1 MNKLI
6 GFALAQ
12 RLFFSLLALVI
23 LGFGVK
29 AYKELPVDAFP
40 DISPT
45 QVKIIIKSSGMTP
58 AEMESRIVVP
68 IEMKMVGIPYETM
81 MRSVSKYGLCDI
93 TIDFEDGTD
102 IYWARQQV
110 SERLADI
117 KEELPA
123 NMEGGLAPISTPL
136 SDILMFTIES
146 DSLSLEEKRSLLDW
160 IISPKIRSVSGVAE
174 VNALGGKVKTYEVI
188 PDLNKMRTMGVTL
201 EQIFKALEEN
211 NQNDGAGRVSQGVE
225 SILVRSIGQLKNL
238 QDIERLPVAK
248 RDEKVITLSEV
259 STVKFGY
266 LTRAGFVSKNGEGEA
281 VQGLVLGLKGTN
293 TAIVLD
299 EVKEELKKLGKMLP
313 GDTKIEIFYDRSDL
327 VNLATDTVKNA
338 LYEAVALIMIILLVM
353 LGNLASAL
361 SVALILPFAL
371 LMSFIAMQYFGL
383 TANLMSLGGLAIA
396 IGILVDSA
404 VVVVEH
410 ITAELGNPKQQRHSK
425 VHIIYT
431 ATIEMAPSII
441 TGVLI
446 IIIVFM
452 PLLTLEGL
460 EGKLFRPVALS
471 IIFALF
477 SSLVLALT
485 LIPVLSSF
493 ILTKRPDKES
503 WLIRVLTK
511 TYRPV
516 LLFTLNNIKS
526 TVLVVFALFAGSLYL
541 ADKTGK
547 SFMPTMDEGSIIIG
561 VEMLPSI
568 SLEESLALNLKV
580 QKKLMSAVPEIKDII
595 ARTGSDELGLDPMSL
610 NDTDTFL
617 VLKDKE
623 EWREPSKEF
632 VIEEIRKVL
641 DEFVGIEYGFTQPIE
656 MRVSEMLTGVRGDLA
671 IDVFGS
677 DNDQLEEIAV
687 QIKSILETITG
698 SSDVYKKANEG
709 VEYFELEFD
718 KKAMAYY
725 NISQQELNDFLK
737 VMVTGVQVGIIQEG
751 MRRINLMVK
760 GDEKIENSL
769 DKIKKLYY
777 PLDNGNA
784 VPISNF
790 IKFISNAG
798 PVQIEHEHGYRKTIV
813 QTNVEG
819 RDLVSFVEEAK
830 MKIENEVKLPAG
842 YYLTYGGEFE
852 NQQRAASKLAI
863 IVPLALFLV
872 FILLFVS
879 FGSLTQASIVLINV
893 PLALIGG
900 FIGLYV
906 SGEYMSVPA
915 SVGFIALLG
924 IAVLNGVVMVN
935 YFNYLVQQGVEL
947 RDAVIEGSIKRLRP
961 VLMTATIAAFGLLPL
976 LFATGPGSEIQR
988 PLAIV
993 VINGLLSST
1002 LLTLII
1008 LPILYLKFSKKTANN
1023 KEERLSQ

>member
-1 MNKLI
+1 MMNKLI

-23 LGFGVK
+23 LGFGIK
-29 AYKELPVDAFP
+29 AYNELPVDAFP

-117 KEELPA
+117 KGELPA

-146 DSLSLEEKRSLLDW
+146 DTLSLEEKRSLLDW

-174 VNALGGKVKTYEVI
+174 VNALGGKVRTYEVV

-238 QDIERLPVAK
+238 KDIETLPIVK
-248 RDEKVITLSEV
+248 RDDKVITLDEV
-259 STVKFGY
+259 ALVKFGY

-299 EVKEELKKLGKMLP
+299 KVKEELKKLGKMLP

-338 LYEAVALIMIILLVM
+338 LYEAVILIMVILLVM

-425 VHIIYT
+425 INIIYT

-460 EGKLFRPVALS
+460 EGKLFKPVALS

-477 SSLVLALT
+477 SSLILALT

-493 ILTKRPDKES
+493 ILTKREDKES

-511 TYRPV
+511 IYRPI
-516 LLFTLNNIKS
+516 LIFTLNNIKG
-526 TVLVVFALFAGSLYL
+526 TVIVVFGLFAGSLYL

-547 SFMPTMDEGSIIIG
+547 SFMPTMDEGSMIIG

-568 SLEESLALNLKV
+568 SLEESLALNIKV
-580 QKKLMSAVPEIKDII
+580 QKKLMASVPEIKDII

-623 EWREPSKEF
+623 EWREPFKEF

-641 DEFVGIEYGFTQPIE
+641 DQFVGIEYGFTQPIE

-671 IDVFGS
+671 IDIFGS
-677 DNDQLEEIAV
+677 DNEQLEEIAV

-725 NISQQELNDFLK
+725 DISQQELNDFLK

-777 PLDNGNA
+777 PLENGNA

-790 IKFISNAG
+790 VKFISNAG
-798 PVQIEHEHGYRKTIV
+798 PVQIEHEYGYRKTIV

-879 FGSLTQASIVLINV
+879 FGSLIQATMVLINV

-935 YFNYLVQQGVEL
+935 YFNYLIKNGTEL
-947 RDAVIEGSIKRLRP
+947 REAVIEGSIKRLRP

-993 VINGLLSST
+993 VINGLISST

-1008 LPILYLKFSKKTANN
+1008 LPILYLKFSKNI
-1023 KEERLSQ
+1023 EESKIPQ

>member
-6 GFALAQ
+6 GFALSQ
-12 RLFFSLLALVI
+12 RLFFSLLAMVI

-29 AYKELPVDAFP
+29 AYKELPIDAFP

-58 AEMESRIVVP
+58 AEIESRITVP

-81 MRSVSKYGLCDI
+81 LRSTSKYGLCDI

-110 SERLADI
+110 SERLLDI
-117 KEELPA
+117 KDQLPS

-146 DSLSLEEKRSLLDW
+146 ETLSLEEKRTLLDW
-160 IISPKIRSVSGVAE
+160 IIAPKIRAVSGVAE
-174 VNALGGKVKTYEVI
+174 VNPLGGKVKTYEVV
-188 PDLNKMRTMGVTL
+188 PDLSKMRTMGVTL
-201 EQIFKALEEN
+201 GQIFETLEAN

-225 SILVRSIGQLKNL
+225 SILVRSVGRLKSL
-238 QDIERLPVAK
+238 EEIATLPVGK
-248 RDEKVITLSEV
+248 RADKIITIGDV
-259 STVKFGY
+259 ATVKFGHI
-266 LTRAGFVSKNGEGEA
+266 TRAGFVSKNGQREA

-293 TAIVLD
+293 TAMVLD
-299 EVKEELKKLGKMLP
+299 KVKEELQKLETMLP
-313 GDTKIEIFYDRSDL
+313 GDTKIDIFYDRSNL

-338 LYEAVALIMIILLVM
+338 LYEAVILIMVILLVM

-410 ITAELGNPKQQRHSK
+410 ITSELGNPKHARQNK
-425 VHIIYT
+425 LHIIYE
-431 ATIEMAPSII
+431 ATIEMAPSIV

-477 SSLVLALT
+477 SSLILALT

-493 ILTKRPDKES
+493 ILRKRPDKES
-503 WLIRVLTK
+503 ALIKFLTK
-511 TYRPV
+511 WYKPV
-516 LLFTLNNIKS
+516 LLFSLNHIKG
-526 TVLVVFALFAGSLYL
+526 TVMAVLLLFGGSLYL
-541 ADKTGK
+541 ASKTGK
-547 SFMPTMDEGSIIIG
+547 TFMPTMDEGSIIIG
-561 VEMLPSI
+561 IEMLPSI
-568 SLEESLALNLKV
+568 SLEESLALNLKL
-580 QKKLMSAVPEIKDII
+580 QKKLLASVPEIKDII

-617 VLKDKE
+617 VLHEKE
-623 EWREPSKEF
+623 QWREPSKAF

-641 DEFVGIEYGFTQPIE
+641 DEFVGIEFGFTQPIE

-671 IDVFGS
+671 IDIFGS
-677 DNDQLEEIAV
+677 DNDQLELLAV
-687 QIKSILETITG
+687 KIKSILETISG

-709 VEYFELEFD
+709 VEYFELEFN

-725 NISQQELNDFLK
+725 GISQKELNDFLK
-737 VMVTGVQVGIIQEG
+737 VMVTGVQAGIIQEG
-751 MRRINLMVK
+751 MRRIDLMVK
-760 GDEKIENSL
+760 GDENLQNSL
-769 DKIKKLYY
+769 DKIEKLYY
-777 PLDNGNA
+777 PLENGNS
-784 VPISNF
+784 VPLSNF
-790 IKFISNAG
+790 VKFISNAG

-830 MKIENEVKLPAG
+830 EKIAKEVKLPAG
-842 YYLTYGGEFE
+842 YYLTFGGEFE
-852 NQQRAASKLAI
+852 NQQRAAARLAI

-879 FGSLTQASIVLINV
+879 FGSLIQATMVLINV

-900 FIGLYV
+900 FIGLYL

-924 IAVLNGVVMVN
+924 IAVLNGVVLVN
-935 YFNYLVQQGVEL
+935 YFNYLIQNGSTL
-947 RDAVIEGSIKRLRP
+947 KDAVINGSIKRLRP
-961 VLMTATIAAFGLLPL
+961 VLMTATIAAFGLIPL
-976 LFATGPGSEIQR
+976 LFASGPGSEIQR

-993 VINGLLSST
+993 VINGLISST

-1008 LPILYLKFSKKTANN
+1008 LPILYLKFSKNIDHVKIA
-1023 KEERLSQ
+1023 K

>member
-1 MNKLI
+1 MNKII
-6 GFALAQ
+6 GFALSQ
-12 RLFFSLLALVI
+12 RLFFSLLAVAL
-23 LGFGVK
+23 LGFGIK
-29 AYKELPVDAFP
+29 AYNELPVDAFP

-58 AEMESRIVVP
+58 AEIESRIVVP
-68 IEMKMVGIPYETM
+68 IEMKMVGIPHETM
-81 MRSVSKYGLCDI
+81 MRSTSKYGLCDI

-110 SERLADI
+110 NERLTDI
-117 KEELPA
+117 RGELPA

-146 DSLSLEEKRSLLDW
+146 ERLSLVEKRSLLDW
-160 IISPKIRSVSGVAE
+160 IISPKIRSISGVAE
-174 VNALGGKVKTYEVI
+174 VNALGGKVKTYEVV
-188 PDLNKMRTMGVTL
+188 PDLNKMRTMGITL
-201 EQIFKALEEN
+201 EQIFQTLEKN

-225 SILVRSIGQLKNL
+225 SILVRSVGQLKSL
-238 QDIERLPVAK
+238 SDIKRLPVGKSA
-248 RDEKVITLSEV
+248 DKVITLGDIA
-259 STVKFGY
+259 TVKFGY
-266 LTRAGFVSKNGEGEA
+266 LTRAGFVSKNGQGEA
-281 VQGLVLGLKGTN
+281 VQGLVLGLKGSN
-293 TAIVLD
+293 TGIIL
-299 EVKEELKKLGKMLP
+299 EKVKEELKKLEPMLP
-313 GDTKIEIFYDRSDL
+313 GDTKIDIFYDRSDL

-338 LYEAVALIMIILLVM
+338 LYEAIVLIMVILLLM

-410 ITAELGNPKQQRHSK
+410 ITAELGNPKLKRQKKLQ
-425 VHIIYT
+425 IIYT
-431 ATIEMAPSII
+431 ATVEMAPSII

-493 ILTKRPDKES
+493 ILKKRPDKES
-503 WLIRVLTK
+503 ALIKFLTK
-511 TYRPV
+511 MYRPS
-516 LLFTLNNIKS
+516 LLFSLRHIKG
-526 TVLVVFALFAGSLYL
+526 TILAVVVLFGGSLYL
-541 ADKTGK
+541 AAKTGK

-568 SLEESLALNLKV
+568 SLEESLALNLQL
-580 QKKLMSAVPEIKDII
+580 QKKLMASVPEIKDII

-617 VLKDKE
+617 VLKEKE
-623 EWREPSKEF
+623 AWRRPSKEF
-632 VIEEIRKVL
+632 VIEEIRKAL

-671 IDVFGS
+671 IDIFGS

-709 VEYFELEFD
+709 VEYFELKFD
-718 KKAMAYY
+718 RKAMAYY
-725 NISQQELNDFLK
+725 GVNQQEINDFLK
-737 VMVTGVQVGIIQEG
+737 VMVTGVQAGIIQEG
-751 MRRINLMVK
+751 MRRIDLMVK
-760 GDEKIENSL
+760 GDENLQNSL
-769 DKIKKLYY
+769 DKIQKLYY
-777 PLDNGNA
+777 PLENGNA

-790 IKFISNAG
+790 VKFISNAG
-798 PVQIEHEHGYRKTIV
+798 PVQI
-813 QTNVEG
+813 
-819 RDLVSFVEEAK
+819 
-830 MKIENEVKLPAG
+830 
-842 YYLTYGGEFE
+842 
-852 NQQRAASKLAI
+852 
-863 IVPLALFLV
+863 
-872 FILLFVS
+872 
-879 FGSLTQASIVLINV
+879 
-893 PLALIGG
+893 
-900 FIGLYV
+900 
-906 SGEYMSVPA
+906 
-915 SVGFIALLG
+915 
-924 IAVLNGVVMVN
+924 
-935 YFNYLVQQGVEL
+935 
-947 RDAVIEGSIKRLRP
+947 
-961 VLMTATIAAFGLLPL
+961 
-976 LFATGPGSEIQR
+976 
-988 PLAIV
+988 
-993 VINGLLSST
+993 
-1002 LLTLII
+1002 
-1008 LPILYLKFSKKTANN
+1008 
-1023 KEERLSQ
+1023 

>member
-1 MNKLI
+1 
-6 GFALAQ
+6 
-12 RLFFSLLALVI
+12 
-23 LGFGVK
+23 
-29 AYKELPVDAFP
+29 
-40 DISPT
+40 
-45 QVKIIIKSSGMTP
+45 
-58 AEMESRIVVP
+58 
-68 IEMKMVGIPYETM
+68 MV
-81 MRSVSKYGLCDI
+81 
-93 TIDFEDGTD
+93 
-102 IYWARQQV
+102 
-110 SERLADI
+110 
-117 KEELPA
+117 
-123 NMEGGLAPISTPL
+123 
-136 SDILMFTIES
+136 
-146 DSLSLEEKRSLLDW
+146 
-160 IISPKIRSVSGVAE
+160 
-174 VNALGGKVKTYEVI
+174 
-188 PDLNKMRTMGVTL
+188 
-201 EQIFKALEEN
+201 
-211 NQNDGAGRVSQGVE
+211 
-225 SILVRSIGQLKNL
+225 
-238 QDIERLPVAK
+238 
-248 RDEKVITLSEV
+248 
-259 STVKFGY
+259 
-266 LTRAGFVSKNGEGEA
+266 
-281 VQGLVLGLKGTN
+281 
-293 TAIVLD
+293 
-299 EVKEELKKLGKMLP
+299 
-313 GDTKIEIFYDRSDL
+313 
-327 VNLATDTVKNA
+327 
-338 LYEAVALIMIILLVM
+338 ILLVM

-410 ITAELGNPKQQRHSK
+410 ITAELGNPKHTRQNK
-425 VHIIYT
+425 LHIIYE
-431 ATIEMAPSII
+431 ATIEMAPSIV

-493 ILTKRPDKES
+493 ILSKRPDNES
-503 WLIRVLTK
+503 ALIKLLTK
-511 TYRPV
+511 WYKPV
-516 LLFTLNNIKS
+516 LLFSLNHIKS
-526 TVLVVFALFAGSLYL
+526 TVIAVLLLFGGSLYL
-541 ADKTGK
+541 ASKTGK
-547 SFMPTMDEGSIIIG
+547 TFMPTMDEGSIIIG

-568 SLEESLALNLKV
+568 SLEESLALNLKL
-580 QKKLMSAVPEIKDII
+580 QKKLLASVPEIKDII

-617 VLKDKE
+617 VLYEKE
-623 EWREPSKEF
+623 KWRDPSKAF

-641 DEFVGIEYGFTQPIE
+641 DEFVGIEFGFTQPIE

-671 IDVFGS
+671 IDIFGS
-677 DNDQLEEIAV
+677 DNEQLEVLAV
-687 QIKSILETITG
+687 KIKSILETISG

-709 VEYFELEFD
+709 VEYFELEFN
-718 KKAMAYY
+718 KKEMAYY
-725 NISQQELNDFLK
+725 GISQQELNDFLK
-737 VMVTGVQVGIIQEG
+737 VMVTGVQAGIIQEG
-751 MRRINLMVK
+751 MRRIDLMVK
-760 GDEKIENSL
+760 GDEKLQNSL
-769 DKIKKLYY
+769 DKIEKLYY
-777 PLDNGNA
+777 PLENGDS
-784 VPISNF
+784 VPLSNF
-790 IKFISNAG
+790 VKFVSNAG

-830 MKIENEVKLPAG
+830 EKIAKEVKLPAG
-842 YYLTYGGEFE
+842 YYLTFGGEFK
-852 NQQRAASKLAI
+852 NQQRAADRLAI

-879 FGSLTQASIVLINV
+879 FGSLVQATMVLINV

-924 IAVLNGVVMVN
+924 IAVLNGVVLVN
-935 YFNYLVQQGVEL
+935 YFNYLIQNGSTL
-947 RDAVIEGSIKRLRP
+947 KDAVIEGSIKRLRP

-993 VINGLLSST
+993 VINGLISST
-1002 LLTLII
+1002 LLTLVI
-1008 LPILYLKFSKKTANN
+1008 LPILYLKFSKKT
-1023 KEERLSQ
+1023 EEEK

>member
-1 MNKLI
+1 
-6 GFALAQ
+6 
-12 RLFFSLLALVI
+12 
-23 LGFGVK
+23 
-29 AYKELPVDAFP
+29 
-40 DISPT
+40 
-45 QVKIIIKSSGMTP
+45 
-58 AEMESRIVVP
+58 
-68 IEMKMVGIPYETM
+68 
-81 MRSVSKYGLCDI
+81 
-93 TIDFEDGTD
+93 
-102 IYWARQQV
+102 V
-110 SERLADI
+110 SERLSDI
-117 KEELPA
+117 KGELPA
-123 NMEGGLAPISTPL
+123 NMEGGGLAPISTPL

-146 DSLSLEEKRSLLDW
+146 EGLSLQEKRTLLDW
-160 IISPKIRSVSGVAE
+160 IISPRIRSVSGVAE
-174 VNALGGKVKTYEVI
+174 VNALGGKVKTYEVV
-188 PDLNKMRTMGVTL
+188 PNLNKMRTMGIRL
-201 EQIFKALEEN
+201 EQIFQTLEKN

-225 SILVRSIGQLKNL
+225 SILVRSVGQLKNL
-238 QDIERLPVAK
+238 SDIKTLPVGKSA
-248 RDEKVITLSEV
+248 DKVITIGDIA
-259 STVKFGY
+259 TVKFGY

-293 TAIVLD
+293 TGIVL
-299 EVKEELKKLGKMLP
+299 ENVKEELRKLEPMLP
-313 GDTKIEIFYDRSDL
+313 GDTTIEIFYDRSDL

-338 LYEAVALIMIILLVM
+338 LYEAIVLIMVILLVM

-410 ITAELGNPKQQRHSK
+410 ITAELGNPKHKRQNKLQ
-425 VHIIYT
+425 IIYT
-431 ATIEMAPSII
+431 ATVEMAPSII

-493 ILTKRPDKES
+493 ILSKRPDKES
-503 WLIRVLTK
+503 ALIKLLTK
-511 TYRPV
+511 VYRPA
-516 LLFTLNNIKS
+516 LLFSLKHMKGTILA
-526 TVLVVFALFAGSLYL
+526 VLVLFGASLYL
-541 ADKTGK
+541 AEKTGK

-568 SLEESLALNLKV
+568 SLEESLALNLKL
-580 QKKLMSAVPEIKDII
+580 QKKLLASVPEIKDII

-617 VLKDKE
+617 VLKEKE

-632 VIEEIRKVL
+632 IIEKIREVL

-671 IDVFGS
+671 IDIFGS
-677 DNDQLEEIAV
+677 DNDQLELIAV
-687 QIKSILETITG
+687 QIKSILETISG

-709 VEYFELEFD
+709 VEYFELQFD
-718 KKAMAYY
+718 RKAMAYY
-725 NISQQELNDFLK
+725 GISQQEVNDFLK
-737 VMVTGVQVGIIQEG
+737 VMVTGVHAGIIQEG
-751 MRRINLMVK
+751 MRRIDLMVK
-760 GDEKIENSL
+760 GEENIQNSL
-769 DKIKKLYY
+769 F
-777 PLDNGNA
+777 
-784 VPISNF
+784 V
-790 IKFISNAG
+790 KFISNDG

-830 MKIENEVKLPAG
+830 IKIENEVKLPAG

-852 NQQRAASKLAI
+852 NQQRAAARLAI

-900 FIGLYV
+900 FIGLYF

-924 IAVLNGVVMVN
+924 IAVLNGVVLVN
-935 YFNYLVQQGVEL
+935 YFNYLIKNGSEVK
-947 RDAVIEGSIKRLRP
+947 DAVIEGSIKRLRP

-993 VINGLLSST
+993 VINGLISST

-1008 LPILYLKFSKKTANN
+1008 LPILYLKFSKGSSDEEA
-1023 KEERLSQ
+1023 KEKSSQ